1 MTYTNPLTDRTNITP
16 TSYDYNGASY
26 TKQARTDGNGNSYN
40 VDVANT
46 PAPVVPTVQNTP
58 APTPAPTTP
67 TTANSTISNLY
78 GTTSQ
83 VSNDYGSYLNDTQA
97 YERSKGLS
105 EGGEKTGL
113 AGELQRQID
122 ASNALY
128 AQKLREAKVVGEARL
143 GATRSGELN
152 RGTVGGNVATAATDV
167 TTASNTGVYNQIEED
182 RVMAEAGVRS
192 MMAQKAQQNY
202 DRKSAAMS
210 GNLKDRIAFLKGRDE
225 AEKTKG
231 VEVADYLIANGTDT
245 SSITEEEAKKAGTSL
260 AEIKSAFTI
269 KQYTTKKAASEEKR
283 KREQELADKIAFEQ
297 AKPVSVNEGQ
307 RMYERD
313 PKTGKLVQTAYNPKT
328 FAPKESAAKGVESV
342 IPLTAEGKVQKLNQ
356 LTTIRTLAT
365 KVETLAERSG
375 SNTMWESVKQGVGGA
390 TGYTNLVAQTN
401 SLRVQAMTVLS
412 DPNNKKFFGPAM
424 SNADV
429 QLMMAGGNPM
439 NPELQTPK
447 ELKESLK
454 NLTDAVTEIENNIKS
469 GKVNQITSTDTPPA
483 TPPSTS
489 GDYVSPKGIV
499 YRVGADGSYYP
510 VE

>member
-16 TSYDYNGASY
+16 TSYDYNGTSY
-26 TKQARTDGNGNSYN
+26 TKQARTDGNGNAYS

-46 PAPVVPTVQNTP
+46 SAPVVPTVQNTP
-58 APTPAPTTP
+58 APTATPTTP
-67 TTANSTISNLY
+67 NSTISNLY

-105 EGGEKTGL
+105 EEGEKTGL

-128 AQKLREAKVVGEARL
+128 AKKLREAKVIGEARL

-152 RGTVGGNVATAATDV
+152 RGTVGGNVSTAATDV

-202 DRKSAAMS
+202 DRKSIAMS

-231 VEVADYLIANGTDT
+231 VEVADYLIANGADA
-245 SSITEEEAKKAGTSL
+245 SSITQEEAKKAGTSL

-269 KQYTTKKAASEEKR
+269 KQYTAKKAASEEKR

-297 AKPVSVNEGQ
+297 AKPVSVSEGQ

-328 FAPKESAAKGVESV
+328 YAPKESKAPKGAESA
-342 IPLTAEGKVQKLNQ
+342 IPLTEEGKVQKLNQ
-356 LTTIRTLAT
+356 LTTIKTLAT
-365 KVETLAERSG
+365 KVESLADRSG
-375 SNTMWESVKQGVGGA
+375 SNTMWEYLKQGVGGA

-454 NLTDAVTEIENNIKS
+454 NLTSAVNEIENNIKS
-469 GKVNQITSTDTPPA
+469 GKVNPVAPPETPQ
-483 TPPSTS
+483 STS
-489 GDYVSPKGIV
+489 GDYISPKGIV
-499 YRVGADGSYYP
+499 YRVGADGRYYP